1 MQRLVGSEWTEEP
14 AAEGVAL
21 LGLHRE
27 VNPPK
32 GERLA
37 QRILE
42 LAAAGGRAFIVDLS
56 AVDALDP
63 RAMTPLLRAARRLR
77 PEGVRVSVVFDTLL
91 TVFTVEGLNELYDV
105 AVTREDALA
114 RISRPPSP
122 ANGS

>member
-1 MQRLVGSEWTEEP
+1 MQRPVGSEWTEEP

-42 LAAAGGRAFIVDLS
+42 LAAAGGRAFI
-56 AVDALDP
+56 DP

-91 TVFTVEGLNELYDV
+91 TVFTVEGLDELYDV

-114 RISRPPSP
+114 RISRPPRRTVLS
-122 ANGS
+122 